1 VKHHPV
7 FIELAAG
14 SWRALAMAN
23 FRRLLVAAVGALGL
37 VGAGTLSVAAHE
49 GRTLVEF
56 DSMTPVTG
64 SAVGAVNDRGIKG
77 GGLPWVISSGR
88 GEVDREGHLSVT
100 VKGLIIVVAP
110 VNGKNPV
117 ATFSATVSCLTP
129 HGIMN
134 VTTVSFPASTTGNA
148 TINTKVVLP
157 RRCHDPEVFVGTTN
171 PTTGAFAWFA
181 ESNGEERD

>member
-1 VKHHPV
+1 
-7 FIELAAG
+7 
-14 SWRALAMAN
+14 MAN

-77 GGLPWVISSGR
+77 GGLPWVITSGR

-110 VNGKNPV
+110 VGGRNPV
-117 ATFSATVSCLTP
+117 PTFSATVSCLTP
-129 HGIMN
+129 HGIVN
-134 VTTVSFPASTTGNA
+134 VTTGSFPASTTGDA

-171 PTTGAFAWFA
+171 ATTGAFAWFA
-181 ESNGEERD
+181 ESNSEERD